1 MPSWNIHIAQTE
13 RLLERGG
20 SVARTVCDR
29 NAFLFGNV
37 VPDILVG
44 YMVPAVDRPIPYRVT
59 HCAKPEFIPKPR
71 EREFWDTQV
80 VPLLE
85 HGAPGASPVPMASLQ
100 AERERVNQVHYA
112 GRCGY
117 GDTPDLPIVSPDG
130 PVHGGDVARSV
141 FDMVLGA
148 WAHLLAD
155 RVWNTRVHGYLD
167 EHGIKPSEE
176 FRIKKQGDFDWF
188 GRTLAIDA
196 IPRATERLYAAAERF
211 PPYAIERRFTLETV
225 SVMHETVRT
234 NGGAAE
240 HLPYRL
246 LDDAFF
252 KSTFVEVLDTTDRL
266 LEERL
271 GR

>member
-13 RLLERGG
+13 RLLERGDTL
-20 SVARTVCDR
+20 ARMVCDR

-37 VPDILVG
+37 VPDVLVG
-44 YMVPAVDRPIPYRVT
+44 YMIPAVDRPLPYRIT
-59 HCAKPEFIPKPR
+59 HFAVPEFIPKPR

-80 VPLLE
+80 IPLLE
-85 HGAPGASPVPMASLQ
+85 GGVPAASPVPAASIR

-112 GRCGY
+112 QRSGA
-117 GDTPDLPIVSPDG
+117 DDDHPVIVSPDV
-130 PVHGGDVARSV
+130 PPSDEEVARSV

-148 WAHLLAD
+148 WAHLVAD
-155 RVWNTRVHGYLD
+155 CVWNTRVNDYLD
-167 EHGIKPSEE
+167 VHNIKPSEE
-176 FRIKKQGDFDWF
+176 FRVKKQGDFDWY
-188 GRTLAIDA
+188 GRTHAIEL

-211 PPYAIERRFTLETV
+211 PQYPIERRFTLETV

-252 KSTFVEVLDTTDRL
+252 DSTFSEVVDTTERL
-266 LEERL
+266 FEERFR
-271 GR
+271 G